1 MSLLGP
7 ASDTLP
13 RKSKQQ
19 KQREDLK
26 KSFKPHPA
34 SSAPSLNPLQRH
46 LTSLFLMKSFKYI
59 STFSWSLKFNCAR
72 EESGISS
79 SIRPNSKHSCLTYPN
94 TTKRTRKGQRPA
106 GVHASACEELAC
118 TLAGSDARVWGEAP
132 PPPSVPAKVLMR
144 AEMTGRFVIL
154 KSRKSLKTNTD

>member
-106 GVHASACEELAC
+106 GVH
-118 TLAGSDARVWGEAP
+118 GSDARVWGEAP